1 MYLTLSQETNT
12 SVVSPCRGC
21 LSSTTS
27 EYQRV
32 QKFITCEG
40 GNCDK
45 GLRRYENGG
54 EEMGRCKSPL
64 RVMWQRFLLVCD
76 RKGVARKRDVKRC
89 GSDIACDVTLS
100 AFSQR
105 HH

>member
-1 MYLTLSQETNT
+1 ML
-12 SVVSPCRGC
+12 

-27 EYQRV
+27 EYQRE
-32 QKFITCEG
+32 QKLITCEE

-64 RVMWQRFLLVCD
+64 SMMWQRLLLMCD
-76 RKGVARKRDVKRC
+76 RMGLARKRDVKPCRP
-89 GSDIACDVTLS
+89 DIACDVTLS
-100 AFSQR
+100 AFSQCR
-105 HH
+105 H

>member
-12 SVVSPCRGC
+12 SVVSPCKGC

-32 QKFITCEG
+32 QKFVTCEG

-54 EEMGRCKSPL
+54 EEMGRGKSPL
-64 RVMWQRFLLVCD
+64 RVMMCD
-76 RKGVARKRDVKRC
+76 RKGVSRKRDVKQC

-100 AFSQR
+100 AFSQC